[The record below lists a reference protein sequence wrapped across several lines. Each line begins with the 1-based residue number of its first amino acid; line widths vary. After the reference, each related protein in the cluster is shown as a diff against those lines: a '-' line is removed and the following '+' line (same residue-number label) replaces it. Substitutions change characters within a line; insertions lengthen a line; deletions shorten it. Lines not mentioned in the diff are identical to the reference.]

1 MSQTESTPVKTKKD
15 LIPLFVLISSILV
28 SMLISYIYYNYE
40 ILQEENRFLKDSDSV
55 VSKISDKLQLVGTVL
70 HGFRGIY
77 EIKENVTREDF
88 KKYYYSVQNSKKLSG
103 VQAIGY
109 QLETADKQVF
119 VKSIDELKSLG
130 LLKRDLPVID
140 DDGKY
145 RFIFY
150 IEPTDERNTVAL
162 GYDMYSN
169 PIRREAITKSYVSDL
184 PTISGTV
191 TLVQEIT
198 AEKQHGFLMY
208 LPVYK
213 YGTNPI
219 TLEERKNS
227 SIGVVYAAFRTDDF
241 LSETISDF
249 KNMHICLYDSSISY
263 ENLIFSNDPD
273 NKCQAKST
281 SITREIKITNYDRTW
296 IASFHNYVYYEFFSP
311 QIHLMIL
318 ISGLILSA
326 IFTIIT
332 RNYRK
337 SIYEK
342 TKLKL
347 VQEKKDL
354 EQKLIIEN
362 LENENREKTEFMS
375 MISHELKTPLFT
387 ISGYAE
393 ILNDDE
399 KNLNEQQK
407 DDISEILLGT
417 QSLELLI
424 NDLLDA
430 QKLDLK
436 KLLLEK
442 SPTNIQTLVLEVVK
456 SLKPFFDKKSVSSQ
470 IEISAD
476 ILLNCDPV
484 RIAQILK
491 NLIKNSIEAINHDHG
506 LIKINVARQND
517 HVFFSIFDNGSGIP
531 DNVAKSMFKK
541 FYQTDIT
548 LSRKKDGT
556 GLGLYICQQLV
567 LLHGGKIWFDSSP
580 DKGTTFYFTIPF

>member
-55 VSKISDKLQLVGTVL
+55 VSKISDKLQLIGITL

-88 KKYYYSVQNSKKLSG
+88 KKYYNSIQNSKKLSG

-109 QLETADKQVF
+109 QFETADKQAF
-119 VKSIDELKSLG
+119 VKSIDNLKSSG

-140 DDGKY
+140 YDGKY
-145 RFIFY
+145 RFILY

-169 PIRREAITKSYVSDL
+169 PIRREAIDKSYVGDS
-184 PTISGTV
+184 PSMSGAV

-198 AEKQHGFLMY
+198 KQKQHGFLLY

-213 YGTNPI
+213 HGSNPS

-273 NKCQAKST
+273 DKCNTKPT
-281 SITREIKITNYDRTW
+281 SKIREVDIKNYGRTW
-296 IASFHNYVYYEFFSP
+296 IALFHNYVYPDFFSSSV
-311 QIHLMIL
+311 HLVIL
-318 ISGLILSA
+318 IFGLVLSVCLT
-326 IFTIIT
+326 IFTKT
-332 RNYRK
+332 YRK
-337 SIYEK
+337 SMFEK
-342 TKLKL
+342 AKLKSE
-347 VQEKKDL
+347 QEKKDL
-354 EQKLIIEN
+354 EIKLTIEN
-362 LENENREKTEFMS
+362 LKNENKEKTEFMS

-399 KNLNEQQK
+399 KNLTEQQK

-436 KLLLEK
+436 KLILEK
-442 SPTNIQTLVLEVVK
+442 SQINIRTLVLEVVK
-456 SLKPFFDKKSVSSQ
+456 SLQPFFDKKSISNQ
-470 IEISAD
+470 IEISDD
-476 ILLNCDPV
+476 ILLNCDPS

-491 NLIKNSIEAINHDHG
+491 NLLKNSVEAINHDHG

-517 HVFFSIFDNGSGIP
+517 SVLFSVIDNGSGIP
-531 DNVAKSMFKK
+531 DTIAKNMFKK
-541 FYQTDIT
+541 FYQIDSS

-567 LLHGGKIWFDSSP
+567 LLHGGKIWYDSSP
-580 DKGTTFYFTIPF
+580 DKGTAFYFSIPW

>member
-1 MSQTESTPVKTKKD
+1 
-15 LIPLFVLISSILV
+15 
-28 SMLISYIYYNYE
+28 ML
-40 ILQEENRFLKDSDSV
+40 
-55 VSKISDKLQLVGTVL
+55 
-70 HGFRGIY
+70 
-77 EIKENVTREDF
+77 
-88 KKYYYSVQNSKKLSG
+88 
-103 VQAIGY
+103 
-109 QLETADKQVF
+109 
-119 VKSIDELKSLG
+119 
-130 LLKRDLPVID
+130 
-140 DDGKY
+140 
-145 RFIFY
+145 
-150 IEPTDERNTVAL
+150 
-162 GYDMYSN
+162 
-169 PIRREAITKSYVSDL
+169 
-184 PTISGTV
+184 
-191 TLVQEIT
+191 
-198 AEKQHGFLMY
+198 Y

-213 YGTNPI
+213 HGTNPS

-273 NKCQAKST
+273 NKCLTKPN
-281 SITREIKITNYDRTW
+281 SIIREIKMTNYERTW
-296 IASFHNYVYYEFFSP
+296 IALFHNYVYPDFFSP
-311 QIHLMIL
+311 NIHLVIL
-318 ISGLILSA
+318 ILGLILSV
-326 IFTIIT
+326 FLTIIT
-332 RNYRK
+332 QTYRK
-337 SIYEK
+337 SMFEK

-347 VQEKKDL
+347 EQEKKEI

-362 LENENREKTEFMS
+362 LENENKEKTEFMS

-442 SPTNIQTLVLEVVK
+442 SPTNIRTLVLEVVK
-456 SLKPFFDKKSVSSQ
+456 SLKPFFDKKSISHQ
-470 IEISAD
+470 FEISAD

>member
-15 LIPLFVLISSILV
+15 LIPLLVLIFSILI
-28 SMLISYIYYNYE
+28 SILISYLYYNYE
-40 ILQEENRFLKDSDSV
+40 ILQENDRFLKDSDSV
-55 VSKISDKLQLVGTVL
+55 VSKISDKLQLVGITL

-88 KKYYYSVQNSKKLSG
+88 KKFYDSVQNSKKLSG

-109 QLETADKQVF
+109 QFETADKQVF

-169 PIRREAITKSYVSDL
+169 PIRREAINQSYVGDS
-184 PTISGTV
+184 PSMSGTV

-198 AEKQHGFLMY
+198 KQKQHGFLLY

-213 YGTNPI
+213 HGTNPS

-227 SIGVVYAAFRTDDF
+227 SIGVVYAAFRANDF
-241 LSETISDF
+241 LAESISDS
-249 KNMHICLYDSSISY
+249 KNLHVCLYDSSISY

-273 NKCQAKST
+273 NKCLTKPN
-281 SITREIKITNYDRTW
+281 SIIREIKITNYERTW
-296 IASFHNYVYYEFFSP
+296 IALFHNYVYPDFFSP
-311 QIHLMIL
+311 NIHLVIL
-318 ISGLILSA
+318 ILGLILSV
-326 IFTIIT
+326 FLTIIT
-332 RNYRK
+332 KTYRK
-337 SIYEK
+337 SMFEK

-347 VQEKKDL
+347 EQEKKEL
-354 EQKLIIEN
+354 EQKLIIKN
-362 LENENREKTEFMS
+362 LENENKEKTEFMS

-399 KNLNEQQK
+399 KNLTEQQK

>member
-1 MSQTESTPVKTKKD
+1 MSQTESILVKKQKD
-15 LIPLFVLISSILV
+15 WIPLLIFISSIMI
-28 SMLISYIYYNYE
+28 SFLISYLYYNYE
-40 ILQEENRFLKDSDSV
+40 ILQQNDQFLKDSDSIV
-55 VSKISDKLQLVGTVL
+55 IRISDKLQLVGTTL

-77 EIKENVTREDF
+77 EIKENVTREEY
-88 KKYYYSVQNSKKLSG
+88 KKYYASMVESQKLSG
-103 VQAIGY
+103 VQGIGY

-145 RFIFY
+145 RLIFY
-150 IEPTDERNTVAL
+150 IEPTNERNTVAL

-169 PIRREAITKSYVSDL
+169 PIRREAIDKAYVNDL
-184 PTISGTV
+184 PSMSGAV

-198 AEKQHGFLMY
+198 KQKQRGFLLY

-213 YGTNPI
+213 HGTNPS

-387 ISGYAE
+387 ISGYAQ
-393 ILNDDE
+393 ILNNDQ
-399 KNLNEQQK
+399 KTLNAQQK
-407 DDISEILLGT
+407 DDISEILTGIN
-417 QSLELLI
+417 SLELII

-436 KLLLEK
+436 KLILEK
-442 SPTNIQTLVLEVVK
+442 SQINIRTLVLEVVK
-456 SLKPFFDKKSVSSQ
+456 SLQPFFDKKSISNQ
-470 IEISAD
+470 IEISDD
-476 ILLNCDPV
+476 ILLNCDPS

-491 NLIKNSIEAINHDHG
+491 NLLKNSVEAINHDHG

-517 HVFFSIFDNGSGIP
+517 SVLFSVIDNGSGIP
-531 DNVAKSMFKK
+531 DTIAKNMFKK
-541 FYQTDIT
+541 FYQIDSS

-567 LLHGGKIWFDSSP
+567 LLHGGKIWYDSSP
-580 DKGTTFYFTIPF
+580 DKGTAFYFSIPW

>member
-15 LIPLFVLISSILV
+15 LIPLLVLIFSILI
-28 SMLISYIYYNYE
+28 SILISYLYYNYE
-40 ILQEENRFLKDSDSV
+40 ILQENDRFLKDSDSV
-55 VSKISDKLQLVGTVL
+55 VSKISDKLQLVGITL

-88 KKYYYSVQNSKKLSG
+88 KKFYDSVQKSKKLSG
-103 VQAIGY
+103 VQAMGY

-119 VKSIDELKSLG
+119 VKSFDELKSLG

-140 DDGKY
+140 YDGKY

-150 IEPTDERNTVAL
+150 IEPTDDRNIVAL

-169 PIRREAITKSYVSDL
+169 PIRREAIDKSYVGDS
-184 PTISGTV
+184 PSMSGAV

-198 AEKQHGFLMY
+198 KQKQHGFLLY

-213 YGTNPI
+213 YGTNPS

-227 SIGVVYAAFRTDDF
+227 SIGVVYAAFRANDF
-241 LSETISDF
+241 LAESISDY
-249 KNMHICLYDSSISY
+249 MDLHVCLYDSSISN

-273 NKCQAKST
+273 NKCQEKPKS
-281 SITREIKITNYDRTW
+281 IMREMKITNYERTW
-296 IASFHNYVYYEFFSP
+296 IAVFHNYVYTDFFSSSA
-311 QIHLMIL
+311 HLVIL
-318 ISGLILSA
+318 IFGLAFSVF
-326 IFTIIT
+326 FTIIT
-332 RNYRK
+332 KTYRK
-337 SIYEK
+337 SMFEK
-342 TKLKL
+342 TKIKL
-347 VQEKKDL
+347 EQEKKTL

-362 LENENREKTEFMS
+362 LEKENKEKTEFMS
-375 MISHELKTPLFT
+375 MVSHELKTPLFT

-393 ILNDDE
+393 ILNNDE
-399 KNLNEQQK
+399 KNLTAQQK
-407 DDISEILLGT
+407 DDISEILLGV

-436 KLLLEK
+436 KLSLEK
-442 SPTNIQTLVLEVVK
+442 SPTNIRTLVLEVVK
-456 SLKPFFDKKSVSSQ
+456 SLKPFFDKKSISHQ

-491 NLIKNSIEAINHDHG
+491 NLLKNSIEAINHDHG
-506 LIKINVARQND
+506 LIKINIARQND
-517 HVFFSIFDNGSGIP
+517 HALFSIFDNGPGIP
-531 DNVAKSMFKK
+531 DNMSKSMFKK
-541 FYQTDIT
+541 FYQTDVT

-567 LLHGGKIWFDSSP
+567 LLHGGKIWFDIFP
-580 DKGTTFYFTIPF
+580 DKGTVFYFTIPL

>member
-15 LIPLFVLISSILV
+15 LIPLLVLIFSILI
-28 SMLISYIYYNYE
+28 SILISYLYYNYE
-40 ILQEENRFLKDSDSV
+40 ILQENDRFLKDSDSV
-55 VSKISDKLQLVGTVL
+55 VSKISDKLQLVGITL

-109 QLETADKQVF
+109 QFETADKQVF

-169 PIRREAITKSYVSDL
+169 PIRREAINKSYVNDS
-184 PTISGTV
+184 PSMSGTV

-198 AEKQHGFLMY
+198 KQKQHGFLLY

-213 YGTNPI
+213 YGTNPS

-227 SIGVVYAAFRTDDF
+227 SIGVVYAAFRANDF
-241 LSETISDF
+241 LAESISDS
-249 KNMHICLYDSSISY
+249 KNLHVCLYDSSISY

-273 NKCQAKST
+273 NKCLTKPN
-281 SITREIKITNYDRTW
+281 SIIREIKMANYERTW
-296 IASFHNYVYYEFFSP
+296 IALFHNYVYPDFFSP
-311 QIHLMIL
+311 NIHLVIL
-318 ISGLILSA
+318 ILGLILSV
-326 IFTIIT
+326 FLTIIT
-332 RNYRK
+332 KTYRK
-337 SIYEK
+337 SMFEK

-347 VQEKKDL
+347 EQEKKEL
-354 EQKLIIEN
+354 EQKLIIKN
-362 LENENREKTEFMS
+362 LENENKEKTEFMS

-567 LLHGGKIWFDSSP
+567 LLHGGKIWFDSSI
-580 DKGTTFYFTIPF
+580 DKGTAFYFTIPF